1 MPPNSDA
8 ALTLP
13 PLYLKRGEDARLRA
27 GHLWVF
33 SNEVD
38 TKRSPLTAFAPGDA
52 CVIADAGDRALGVG
66 YVNPASLIAARLV
79 ARGSAHA
86 LDRSLFVH
94 RLNVALALRERLY
107 AAPFYRLLYGESD
120 GVPGLTLDRF
130 DDVIVAQATT
140 AGIERLKPEVEAA
153 VQKVLKPRAM
163 IWKNDA
169 GIRVLENLPMY
180 ADIAFGDLTAPVT
193 VREGELRF
201 ELDVLGGQKTG
212 WFYDQHANRDRLV
225 HYVAGRRVLD
235 VFSYLGAWG
244 LHAAA
249 GGAREVLCVDAS
261 QAALHRL
268 DAAAAAN
275 GLAARVRSVHGDAFD
290 VLKGLRAARE
300 RFDVVVVDPPAFVK
314 RKKDIAQ
321 GRLAYRRINMAA
333 MQLLAPDGILVSC
346 SCSHHLA
353 RGELLGAIQAG
364 ARELERQV
372 QVLEVLQQGP
382 DHPIHPAIPETD
394 YLKGYL
400 CRVLPA

>member
-1 MPPNSDA
+1 MSA
-8 ALTLP
+8 ADPSALP
-13 PLYLKRGEDARLRA
+13 ALYLKPGEDARLRA

-38 TKRSPLTAFAPGDA
+38 TRRSPLTAFEPGVP
-52 CVIADAGDRALGVG
+52 CVIVDAADRALGVG
-66 YVNPASLIAARLV
+66 YVNSASLIAARLV
-79 ARGSAHA
+79 VRGSAHA
-86 LDRSLFVH
+86 LDRSLLVH
-94 RLNVALALRERLY
+94 RLNVALALRQRLY
-107 AAPFYRLLYGESD
+107 SEPYYRLLYGESD

-140 AGIERLKPEVEAA
+140 AGVERLKLEVEVA
-153 VQKVLKPRAM
+153 VRKVLKPRAM
-163 IWKNDA
+163 VWKNDA
-169 GIRVLENLPMY
+169 GIRVLENLPLY
-180 ADIAFGDLTAPVT
+180 ADIAFGDLQAPVIA
-193 VREGELRF
+193 REGELRF

-212 WFYDQHANRDRLV
+212 WFYDQHANRDRFV
-225 HYVAGRRVLD
+225 HYVAGKRVLD

-244 LHAAA
+244 LRAAAA
-249 GGAREVLCVDAS
+249 GATDVLCVDAS
-261 QAALHRL
+261 QAALQCLQH
-268 DAAAAAN
+268 AARDN
-275 GLAARVRSVHGDAFD
+275 GLEARVGVAQGDAFD
-290 VLKGLRAARE
+290 MLKALRAARE

-314 RKKDIAQ
+314 RKKDLAQ

-346 SCSHHLA
+346 SCSHHLP
-353 RGELLGAIQAG
+353 RSELLAAIQAG
-364 ARELERQV
+364 ARELQRQV

>member
-1 MPPNSDA
+1 MQPASDDT
-8 ALTLP
+8 TLP

-38 TKRSPLTAFAPGDA
+38 TKRSPLTAFAPGVP
-52 CVIADAGDRALGVG
+52 CVIVDAADRALGVG
-66 YVNPASLIAARLV
+66 YANPASLIAARLMV
-79 ARGSAHA
+79 RGSAHA
-86 LDRSLFVH
+86 LDRSLLVH
-94 RLNVALALRERLY
+94 RLNVALALRQRLY
-107 AAPFYRLLYGESD
+107 AEPFYRLLYGESD

-169 GIRVLENLPMY
+169 GIRVLENLPLY
-180 ADIAFGDLTAPVT
+180 ADIAFGDLQAPVIA
-193 VREGELRF
+193 REGELRF

-212 WFYDQHANRDRLV
+212 WFYDQHANRDRFV
-225 HYVAGRRVLD
+225 HYVAGKRVLD

-244 LHAAA
+244 LRAAAA
-249 GGAREVLCVDAS
+249 GATDVLCVDAS
-261 QAALHRL
+261 QAALQCLQH
-268 DAAAAAN
+268 AARDN
-275 GLAARVRSVHGDAFD
+275 GLEARVGVAQGDAFD
-290 VLKGLRAARE
+290 MLKALRAARE

-314 RKKDIAQ
+314 RKKDLAQ

-346 SCSHHLA
+346 SCSHHLP
-353 RGELLGAIQAG
+353 RSELLAAIQAG
-364 ARELERQV
+364 ARELQRQV